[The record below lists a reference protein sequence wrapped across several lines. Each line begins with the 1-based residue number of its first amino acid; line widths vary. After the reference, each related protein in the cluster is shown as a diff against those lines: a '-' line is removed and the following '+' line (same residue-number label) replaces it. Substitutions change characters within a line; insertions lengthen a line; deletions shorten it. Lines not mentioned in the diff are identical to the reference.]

1 MSDLSNTVSKAFE
14 DACKEIVKKIE
25 KQMPQRMATI
35 KNEVSFE
42 YMSLV
47 KNVFESVF
55 DNYYGNNYDKDSLMD
70 SLFFVPSTKNLWP
83 DLTYNKNK
91 LKFLKPI
98 EKEKKAFN
106 KNAVRESTIKQFG
119 DTDLVFDMATTLF
132 NEAEFEEDFAGFD
145 SLSQWDEVQELTF
158 DFWNMTRANNNRNNL
173 SLSPIEETY
182 KIAYTRSQREFEK
195 RFNTVVKP
203 KVLKKYG
210 IKLN

>member
-1 MSDLSNTVSKAFE
+1 
-14 DACKEIVKKIE
+14 
-25 KQMPQRMATI
+25 
-35 KNEVSFE
+35 
-42 YMSLV
+42 MSLV

-55 DNYYGNNYDKDSLMD
+55 DNYYGDNYDKDSLMD

-195 RFNTVVKP
+195 RFNKQIKP
-203 KVLKKYG
+203 KMLQKYG
-210 IKLN
+210 IKLG

>member
-1 MSDLSNTVSKAFE
+1 MENLSNTVSKALE
-14 DACKEIVKKIE
+14 DVCKEIVKKIE

-42 YMSLV
+42 YISLV

-55 DNYYGNNYDKDSLMD
+55 DNYYGDNYDKDSLMD
-70 SLFFVPSTKNLWP
+70 SLFFIPSTKNLWP
-83 DLTYNKNK
+83 DLIYNKNK
-91 LKFLKPI
+91 LKFLKTI

-145 SLSQWDEVQELTF
+145 SPSQWDEVQELAF

-195 RFNTVVKP
+195 SFYKQIRP
-203 KVLKKYG
+203 KMLQKYG
-210 IKLN
+210 IKLG